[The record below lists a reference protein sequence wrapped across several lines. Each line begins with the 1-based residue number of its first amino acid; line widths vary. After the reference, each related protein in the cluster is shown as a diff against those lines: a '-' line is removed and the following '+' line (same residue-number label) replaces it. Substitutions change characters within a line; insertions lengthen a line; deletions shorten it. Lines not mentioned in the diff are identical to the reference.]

1 MQVVNSDYL
10 GTRGRRF
17 WKAKEHFF
25 LIAWD
30 RDELHFFQ
38 RLDTALYHARF
49 FDVRA
54 KAVDPVFDFF
64 NFLLLIRIGLAQLL
78 KACIA
83 FFHVVAIVA
92 LEAVEITQFK
102 LHRTIGDFVEEGAV
116 VGNNN

>member
-1 MQVVNSDYL
+1 MQVVNSDYF

-38 RLDTALYHARF
+38 SLDATLYHARL

-54 KAVDPVFDFF
+54 KAVDPVFNFF
-64 NFLLLIRIGLAQLL
+64 NFLLLIRIGLTQLL
-78 KACIA
+78 KARVA
-83 FFHVVAIVA
+83 FFDVVAIVA